1 MLLEPSPVEAELKAF
16 LAALPS
22 PYLAAITALMFAGRN
37 NTTAEEEWETS
48 VKHRRAAEQVESI
61 AEKFVRMEYINR
73 ALENAGGND
82 AVNALPAKFTK

>member
-22 PYLAAITALMFAGRN
+22 PYLAAITALMCAGRN